1 MSSQQFGS
9 FVLRTK
15 IAYSISFSP
24 MNVKELDISLL
35 HKMLYFFHCI
45 CVSSLKNLL
54 RPYDLRR
61 MYVAEIWKINVMYL
75 P

>member
-15 IAYSISFSP
+15 IAYSIPFSQ

-54 RPYDLRR
+54 RPLRFTKDVCCR
-61 MYVAEIWKINVMYL
+61 NLKN
-75 P
+75 